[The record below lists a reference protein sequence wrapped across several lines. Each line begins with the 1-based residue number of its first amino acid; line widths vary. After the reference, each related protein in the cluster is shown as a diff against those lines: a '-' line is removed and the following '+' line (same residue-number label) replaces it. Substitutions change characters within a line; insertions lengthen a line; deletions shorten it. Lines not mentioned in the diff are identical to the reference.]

1 MAQASPLGLEYTMRL
16 FWQLIK
22 LGFQQQLSYRA
33 ANLAGL
39 ATNFFFGL
47 LRASVMIALYNARAE
62 VAGIPLQAAIT
73 YTALTQGIVAYLS
86 LFYWGNVMLA
96 VRSGD
101 IASDLLKP
109 MDYFAFWCAQD
120 IGRAIAHFF
129 LRGVTIMLA
138 YAVFFKITLPQTF
151 AQWLALGVAL
161 CLSLLVSFGWRFLI
175 NLTAFWTPDARG
187 IGRVAFG
194 LSWFLS
200 GFLMPLRFFPN
211 WFVTLCRLT
220 PFPAMVNTVVE
231 VYLGTLQG
239 PALLAALGEQVL
251 WAVLLFAIC
260 QFVMRAGVR
269 RLVIQGG

>member
-1 MAQASPLGLEYTMRL
+1 MRL

-47 LRASVMIALYNARAE
+47 LRASVMIALYGVRSE
-62 VAGIPLQAAIT
+62 VAGIPLQAAVT
-73 YTALTQGIVAYLS
+73 YTALTQGIIAYLS
-86 LFYWGNVMLA
+86 LFHWWNVMLA

-120 IGRAIAHFF
+120 IGRAITHFF

-138 YAVFFKITLPQTF
+138 YAVFFRITLPQTL
-151 AQWLALGVAL
+151 AQWAALGVAL
-161 CLSLLVSFGWRFLI
+161 LLSLLVSFGWRFLI

-187 IGRVAFG
+187 IGRIAFS

-200 GFLMPLRFFPN
+200 GFLMPLRFFPD
-211 WFVTLCRLT
+211 WFVALCRLT
-220 PFPAMVNTVVE
+220 PFPVMVNTVVE

-239 PALLAALGEQVL
+239 PALLAALGEQLL
-251 WAVLLFAIC
+251 WAVGLFAVC
-260 QFVMRAGVR
+260 QLVMRAGVR